1 VQRKT
6 RKQKR
11 ASMIT
16 ETGFGGNNLSDTE
29 IVASAEEGTKRHS
42 TSRER
47 KNRRTPTPDT
57 TVPTPTPHAEEDLKS
72 DASDYGD
79 ESSESSFNSHD
90 DISSDSDGSCDE
102 VQDATGNVKC
112 IHSEAD
118 IDVAL
123 LERLSLSHK
132 SRNGQR
138 AAELTNN
145 NNKSGEKMSLEAR
158 SSEDSEEK
166 QKSVRFSKFF
176 DV

>member
-1 VQRKT
+1 MV
-6 RKQKR
+6 
-11 ASMIT
+11 T

-29 IVASAEEGTKRHS
+29 MVASAEEGTKRHS

-57 TVPTPTPHAEEDLKS
+57 TVPTPTPHVEDDLKS

-79 ESSESSFNSHD
+79 ESSESSFSSHND
-90 DISSDSDGSCDE
+90 TSSSDGSCDE
-102 VQDATGNVKC
+102 MQGPNGKVHH

-123 LERLSLSHK
+123 LERVSLSHK

-138 AAELTNN
+138 AAELSDNHN
-145 NNKSGEKMSLEAR
+145 SKSDEKMSLDPR

-166 QKSVRFSKFF
+166 QKSVRFSKFI